1 MFTAMSKSPLDKARD
16 EVTEEYEEF
25 RRQYGRVLEA
35 VQRVSDAGPLDD
47 VHGLLHRL
55 EEVVHEVRTGGV
67 IGSGAKGHR
76 AALEKLHKLESPKT

>member
-1 MFTAMSKSPLDKARD
+1 MFTAMSNSQLDKARE

-47 VHGLLHRL
+47 IHGLLHRL
-55 EEVVHEVRTGGV
+55 EETVHDVRTGGA

-76 AALEKLHKLESPKT
+76 EALEKLHKLEAQPG